1 VLAPPKPPAELLVKE
16 ARERQR
22 RRRLLG
28 AAGVAVVAGLALGAF
43 AVAGGFGQSRAAR
56 APVGPGGVPLC
67 RSSQISVSYP
77 MLIGVLGPGRNG
89 LPVMTNN
96 GGTCS
101 LPLRPPTAQVAWNG
115 TTLRTHQLP
124 GHGIYLASWQPLRT
138 VRFLQHGQ
146 KAAIS
151 FYWQNWC
158 GPPHSYRPL
167 LTVHLRFD
175 SELAINV
182 PIGPRPSCTSRGG
195 PSTIRVSRPLLV
207 RS

>member
-1 VLAPPKPPAELLVKE
+1 MLAPPKPPAELLVKE
-16 ARERQR
+16 ARERHR

-28 AAGVAVVAGLALGAF
+28 AAVAAVATGIALGAF
-43 AVAGGFGQSRAAR
+43 AVAGGFDRSRTAR
-56 APVGPGGVPLC
+56 APIGPGGVPLC
-67 RSSQISVSYP
+67 RTSQISVSYP

-101 LPLRPPTAQVAWNG
+101 LPLRPPTARVAWHG
-115 TTLRTHQLP
+115 TTLPTHQLP

-138 VRFLQHGQ
+138 VRVLQHGD

-175 SELAINV
+175 SAFGINV
-182 PIGPRPSCTSRGG
+182 PIGPRPSCVSRGA

-207 RS
+207 RG